1 MNSGMLDN
9 ARAHCIC
16 RNFHMSIGLKSGLI
30 TSLFNWNPSGKKR
43 KNATKSRASP
53 THGFV
58 ALASVNQEYVEQNY

>member
-1 MNSGMLDN
+1 
-9 ARAHCIC
+9 
-16 RNFHMSIGLKSGLI
+16 MSIGLKSGLI